1 MAQNPPPPT
10 PPQFPSPEELKSK
23 ITDFM
28 KQNFGDHVSVAT
40 ITEPEPAVAE
50 EDEKPEKTE
59 HKEFEFHLLPRDIK
73 AHLDRFVIKQEEAK
87 KVLAIAVCDHYN
99 HANYLRRLEKEDPN
113 RAQEIEY
120 IKQNVILVGPTG
132 VGKTYLI
139 KHIADLIKVPFVKA
153 DATKFSETGY
163 VGGDVEDLVRELVH
177 KADGDV
183 NLAQFGIIYIDE
195 IDKIASAGNLI
206 GRDVSGRGVQTTLL
220 KLMEETEV
228 PVRSMNDLQAQ
239 LQAAFEFQRR
249 GKAKRDTI
257 NTRHILFVVSGA
269 FGKLKEQ
276 VARRVRHGQI
286 GFSAQPIQVMD
297 NELFQHVTTQDFM
310 EYGFEPEFIGR
321 LPVRVVCE
329 DLDANDLFDIMKFS
343 EGSLLRQ
350 YERAFR
356 AYGIEI
362 SFEDEA
368 LRLLAQAAATEKTG
382 ARGLLTVFEK
392 LFRDY
397 KFHLAGSGL
406 TQLRVSAALVRE
418 PQRVLEQLMAEGHKL
433 EAQMLEAGAR
443 EFAEKFSKDHG
454 LEISLDESA
463 IRRLV
468 ERAQAE
474 RMTMTDLCAHLFKD
488 FQFGLS
494 LIKKNTGRTQFVLN
508 AAAID
513 APDKFL
519 SDLVVHTI
527 QLHRRKTPDCMKPLL
542 VAFLDQTARHL
553 PARGG
558 CGGSKRLIA
567 CMKRSLITTLII
579 GVAVALIVG
588 ALHATKVIAGF
599 EAVAAQLVTDYA
611 GATRVVGEKWQYV
624 FVLLIALGVAWLSL
638 SNPRCGTMARLV
650 INRVIAGGTVWPRVG
665 LLSLPRIFSAGAVS
679 PGGRVC
685 SPRRR
690 RVVGFFA
697 QEPLTSNP
705 HIVCRSRFQRAI
717 SPS

>member
-1 MAQNPPPPT
+1 MEQNPPP
-10 PPQFPSPEELKSK
+10 FPSPEELKAK
-23 ITDFM
+23 ITEFM
-28 KQNFGDHVSVAT
+28 KQNFGDRVAVTTFAEPEVAT
-40 ITEPEPAVAE
+40 AA
-50 EDEKPEKTE
+50 DKEKPEKSE
-59 HKEFEFHLLPRDIK
+59 HREFEFNLLPRDIK

-87 KVLAIAVCDHYN
+87 KVLSIAVCDHYN
-99 HANYLRRLEKEDPN
+99 HAKYLRSLEKEDPR
-113 RAQEIEY
+113 RAEETEY

-249 GKAKRDTI
+249 GKAKRETI

-269 FGKLKEQ
+269 FEKLKEQ
-276 VARRVRHGQI
+276 VARRVRQGQI
-286 GFSAQPIQVMD
+286 GFRAEPVQVMD
-297 NELFQHVTTQDFM
+297 NELFQHVTTRDFV

-329 DLDANDLFDIMKFS
+329 DLDADDLFKIMKYS

-356 AYGIEI
+356 AYGIQI

-368 LRLLAQAAATEKTG
+368 LRLLAEAAAQEKTG

-397 KFHLAGSGL
+397 KYYLAGSGVS
-406 TQLRVSAALVRE
+406 QLRVTAELVLE
-418 PQRVLEQLMAEGHKL
+418 PKRVLDRLMVEGHKL
-433 EAQMLEAGAR
+433 EAQTLEAGVHQ
-443 EFAEKFSKDHG
+443 FSEKFKADHG
-454 LEISLDESA
+454 LEIIFDETA
-463 IRRLV
+463 VPRLV
-468 ERAQAE
+468 ERAQTE
-474 RMTMTDLCAHLFKD
+474 RMRMRDLCSHLFKD
-488 FQFGLS
+488 YQFGLS
-494 LIKKNTGRTQFVLN
+494 LIKKNTGQTKFVIN
-508 AAAID
+508 AEAVD

-519 SDLVVHTI
+519 SELVV
-527 QLHRRKTPDCMKPLL
+527 
-542 VAFLDQTARHL
+542 
-553 PARGG
+553 
-558 CGGSKRLIA
+558 
-567 CMKRSLITTLII
+567 RSYYP
-579 GVAVALIVG
+579 
-588 ALHATKVIAGF
+588 
-599 EAVAAQLVTDYA
+599 VAA
-611 GATRVVGEKWQYV
+611 
-624 FVLLIALGVAWLSL
+624 
-638 SNPRCGTMARLV
+638 
-650 INRVIAGGTVWPRVG
+650 
-665 LLSLPRIFSAGAVS
+665 
-679 PGGRVC
+679 
-685 SPRRR
+685 
-690 RVVGFFA
+690 A
-697 QEPLTSNP
+697 QKP
-705 HIVCRSRFQRAI
+705 
-717 SPS
+717 

>member
-1 MAQNPPPPT
+1 MKRLPELKRRDSGLKMNEFCAQESDFRRIVAIIDFRATFLTATMEQNPPPP
-10 PPQFPSPEELKSK
+10 FPSPEELKAK
-23 ITDFM
+23 IAEFM
-28 KQNFGDHVSVAT
+28 KQNFGDRVSVAT
-40 ITEPEPAVAE
+40 FSEPEPAAAV
-50 EDEKPEKTE
+50 EDEKPEKTD
-59 HKEFEFHLLPRDIK
+59 HPQFEFDFLPRDIK
-73 AHLDRFVIKQEEAK
+73 AHLDRFVIKQDEAK

-99 HANYLRRLEKEDPN
+99 HANYLRRLEQEDAR
-113 RAQEIEY
+113 RAEETEY

-249 GKAKRDTI
+249 GKAKREAI

-269 FGKLKEQ
+269 FEKLKEQ
-276 VARRVRHGQI
+276 VARRVRQSQI
-286 GFSAQPIQVMD
+286 GFSASPVQVMD
-297 NELFQHVTTQDFM
+297 NELFQYVTTQDFI

-329 DLDANDLFDIMKFS
+329 DLDADDLFKIMKYS

-356 AYGIEI
+356 AYGIQI

-368 LRLLAQAAATEKTG
+368 LSLLAEAAAGEKTG

-397 KFHLAGSGL
+397 KYYLAGSGL
-406 TQLRVSAALVRE
+406 SQLRVTTALVRE
-418 PQRVLEQLMAEGHKL
+418 PKRVLDRLMAEGQKL
-433 EAQMLEAGAR
+433 EVQTLEASAHQ
-443 EFAEKFSKDHG
+443 FAEKFKNDHG
-454 LEISLDESA
+454 LEIIFDDTA
-463 IRRLV
+463 VQRLV

-474 RMTMTDLCAHLFKD
+474 RMTMNDLCAHLFKD
-488 FQFGLS
+488 YQFGLN
-494 LIKKNTGRTQFVLN
+494 LIRKNTGRTKFVIN
-508 AAAID
+508 AEAVD

-519 SDLVVHTI
+519 SELVV
-527 QLHRRKTPDCMKPLL
+527 QSYYPSVL
-542 VAFLDQTARHL
+542 
-553 PARGG
+553 
-558 CGGSKRLIA
+558 
-567 CMKRSLITTLII
+567 
-579 GVAVALIVG
+579 
-588 ALHATKVIAGF
+588 
-599 EAVAAQLVTDYA
+599 AQKA
-611 GATRVVGEKWQYV
+611 
-624 FVLLIALGVAWLSL
+624 
-638 SNPRCGTMARLV
+638 
-650 INRVIAGGTVWPRVG
+650 
-665 LLSLPRIFSAGAVS
+665 
-679 PGGRVC
+679 
-685 SPRRR
+685 
-690 RVVGFFA
+690 
-697 QEPLTSNP
+697 
-705 HIVCRSRFQRAI
+705 
-717 SPS
+717 

>member
-1 MAQNPPPPT
+1 MEQSPPP
-10 PPQFPSPEELKSK
+10 FPSPEELKAK
-23 ITDFM
+23 ITEFM
-28 KQNFGDHVSVAT
+28 KQNFGERVAVT
-40 ITEPEPAVAE
+40 TFAEPEPPVAADE
-50 EDEKPEKTE
+50 EKPEKIE
-59 HKEFEFHLLPRDIK
+59 RREFEFNLLPRDIK

-87 KVLAIAVCDHYN
+87 KVLSIAVCGHYN
-99 HANYLRRLEKEDPN
+99 HAKYLRALEKEDPR
-113 RAQEIEY
+113 RAEETEY

-139 KHIADLIKVPFVKA
+139 KHIAELIKVPFVKA

-228 PVRSMNDLQAQ
+228 PVRSMNDLQGQ

-249 GKAKRDTI
+249 GKARRDTI

-269 FGKLKEQ
+269 FEKLKDQ
-276 VARRVRHGQI
+276 VARRVRQGQI
-286 GFSAQPIQVMD
+286 GFSASPVEVMD
-297 NELFQHVTTQDFM
+297 NELFRHVTTQDFI

-329 DLDANDLFDIMKFS
+329 DLDADDLFEIMKFS

-368 LRLLAQAAATEKTG
+368 LRLLSEAAAKEKTD
-382 ARGLLTVFEK
+382 ARGLLTVFER

-406 TQLRVSAALVRE
+406 SQLRVTAALVRE

-433 EAQMLEAGAR
+433 EAQMLEAGVR
-443 EFAEKFSKDHG
+443 EFDDKFSKELG
-454 LEISLDESA
+454 LEVVFDESA
-463 IRRLV
+463 VRRLV
-468 ERAQAE
+468 ERRPAG
-474 RMTMTDLCAHLFKD
+474 RITMGDMCAHLFKD
-488 FQFGLS
+488 YQFGLS
-494 LIKKNTGRTQFVLN
+494 LIKKNTGQTQFVLN
-508 AAAID
+508 TGAID

-519 SDLVVHTI
+519 SELVV
-527 QLHRRKTPDCMKPLL
+527 QSYY
-542 VAFLDQTARHL
+542 
-553 PARGG
+553 PAA
-558 CGGSKRLIA
+558 IA
-567 CMKRSLITTLII
+567 QK
-579 GVAVALIVG
+579 A
-588 ALHATKVIAGF
+588 
-599 EAVAAQLVTDYA
+599 
-611 GATRVVGEKWQYV
+611 
-624 FVLLIALGVAWLSL
+624 
-638 SNPRCGTMARLV
+638 
-650 INRVIAGGTVWPRVG
+650 
-665 LLSLPRIFSAGAVS
+665 
-679 PGGRVC
+679 
-685 SPRRR
+685 
-690 RVVGFFA
+690 
-697 QEPLTSNP
+697 
-705 HIVCRSRFQRAI
+705 
-717 SPS
+717 